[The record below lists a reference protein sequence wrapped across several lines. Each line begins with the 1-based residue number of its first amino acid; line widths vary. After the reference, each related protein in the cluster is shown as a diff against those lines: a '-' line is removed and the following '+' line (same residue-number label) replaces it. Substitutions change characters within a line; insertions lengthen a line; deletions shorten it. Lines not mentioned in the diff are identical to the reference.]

1 MSQSNN
7 IRLSKVYQYGEAS
20 FMSRCDGRIE
30 ITFRGTCRKRPMVSN
45 ADHNRKWNVA
55 DTLTEAFEIA
65 QKMSDGHAWKGCAIP
80 NWETLNK

>member
-20 FMSRCDGRIE
+20 FMGRCDGRIE

-45 ADHNRKWNVA
+45 ADHNRKWDLA
-55 DTLTEAFEIA
+55 DTMTEALAIA
-65 QKMSDGHAWKGCAIP
+65 QTMSDRHAWKGAPIV